1 MASGACEFP
10 KENATSAEISRIL
23 SATHRIAVVGI
34 SPKEDR
40 PSNWISQYLRDHGY
54 DVVGVNPR
62 YQDVAGIPVY
72 PTLSDVPGAVDL
84 VDLFV
89 RFERV
94 PPIVDEAIA
103 KKVSTVWMQEGI
115 VNNAAADKAR
125 AAGIS
130 VVMNKCIYKEHAA
143 R

>member
-1 MASGACEFP
+1 MESGACEFP
-10 KENATSAEISRIL
+10 QENATSEEISRIL
-23 SATHRIAVVGI
+23 RSTRRIAVVGI

-40 PSNWISQYLRDHGY
+40 PSNWISRYLQDHGY

-62 YQDVAGIPVY
+62 YRDVMGIPVY
-72 PTLSDVPGAVDL
+72 PTLSDVPGPVDL

-89 RFERV
+89 RSERV

-103 KKVSTVWMQEGI
+103 KKASTVWMQEGI

-125 AAGIS
+125 AAGLT